1 MPMEEKEEK
10 GEKRFVEKNID
21 DLSEIEKEIAKLRD
35 PTVHAS
41 IMYAVLR
48 ERESTN
54 LILKN
59 LLQRIEKLE
68 ERIIQLEEKRVRK
81 VELSDVDKAILSYI
95 KMKEN
100 KEVSAKE
107 IQRIFNYR
115 NRNAACARLSRLS
128 DLGYLERKKVSKEVY
143 YVLSEAT
150 EEK

>member
-1 MPMEEKEEK
+1 MGMEEKK
-10 GEKRFVEKNID
+10 FFEKNEKLN
-21 DLSEIEKEIAKLRD
+21 DLAEIEKEIEKLRD

-68 ERIIQLEEKRVRK
+68 EKIIELESKRLRK
-81 VELSDVDKAILSYI
+81 VELSDIDKAIISYA
-95 KMKEN
+95 KMKESH
-100 KEVSAKE
+100 EVTAKE
-107 IQRIFNYR
+107 IQKIFNYR
-115 NRNAACARLSRLS
+115 KRNAACARLSRLS
-128 DLGYLERKKVSKEVY
+128 DLGYFERKKVSKEVY

>member
-1 MPMEEKEEK
+1 MGMEEKK
-10 GEKRFVEKNID
+10 FVEKNEKLN
-21 DLSEIEKEIAKLRD
+21 DLAEIEKEIEKLRD

-68 ERIIQLEEKRVRK
+68 EKIIELESKRLRK
-81 VELSDVDKAILSYI
+81 VELSDTDKAILSYI

-100 KEVSAKE
+100 REVTAKE
-107 IQRIFNYR
+107 IQKIFNYR
-115 NRNAACARLSRLS
+115 KRNAACARLSRLS